1 MTSTSEAIQAHKR
14 IFVYSHPRT
23 RSNVFVRILG
33 THPQVTI
40 KRYPFVL
47 ALKERFSE
55 GLSGLGRYKEH
66 YENNYGMT
74 YQSGLDEIE
83 EVFAKSN
90 AEVSMLLCIHSRG
103 WMMLELYL

>member
-1 MTSTSEAIQAHKR
+1 MSSSSEATQAHKR

-23 RSNVFVRILG
+23 RSNVFVRLLG
-33 THPQVTI
+33 THPQVTT

-55 GLSGLGRYKEH
+55 GLSGLGRYKEQ
-66 YENNYGMT
+66 YENQHGTT
-74 YQSGLDEIE
+74 YQEGLDEIE

-90 AEVSMLLCIHSRG
+90 AEVCHT
-103 WMMLELYL
+103 LYT